1 MSSPSFMPVALFG
14 GAIRAAVPQGFR
26 DAADFRQIPD
36 TQEVYVSMEE
46 GIGISVVID
55 LNQRVQ
61 APSDLE
67 ALDVH
72 FQDVAD
78 DQGRSFAVVSKET
91 ITLPKMA
98 DKPTYMIT
106 GTVSSRPSED
116 PEYFVGILMTLVR
129 LSQQT
134 TDVLITVNVPFNT
147 SELVR
152 AEKYLV
158 SPRAGTTAG
167 GGEKSQMLRLG
178 MAVLEGVLREF
189 EVLDWG
195 LFLEDVPEEEGAQGD
210 VEMEGVRAA

>member
-1 MSSPSFMPVALFG
+1 MSSLSFTPVALFG
-14 GAIRAAVPQGFR
+14 GAIRAAIPQNFR
-26 DAADFRQIPD
+26 DAADFRQVPD

-46 GIGISVVID
+46 GVDISVVID

-61 APSDLE
+61 APSDVE
-67 ALDVH
+67 ALDIH

-98 DKPTYMIT
+98 DKPTYMLT
-106 GTVSSRPSED
+106 GTISSRPSED
-116 PEYFVGILMTLVR
+116 PECFVGILMTLVR
-129 LSQQT
+129 LPQQT
-134 TDVLITVNVPFNT
+134 TDMLITVNIPFST

-158 SPRAGTTAG
+158 SPRVRTTGG
-167 GGEKSQMLRLG
+167 GGEKSQLLRLG

-195 LFLEDVPEEEGAQGD
+195 LFLEDVPEEEVHGD